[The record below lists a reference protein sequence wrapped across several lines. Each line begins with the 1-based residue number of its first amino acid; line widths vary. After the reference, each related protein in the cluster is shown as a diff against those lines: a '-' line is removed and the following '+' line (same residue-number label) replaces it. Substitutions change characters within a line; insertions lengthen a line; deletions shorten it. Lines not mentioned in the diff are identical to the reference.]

1 MPRQSQHIGPD
12 LQHQICR
19 VANHAIMAIAC
30 GLGRRFGLDFVQF
43 VKSPKTNS
51 VLQDIGVMSRGF
63 WNARPTHGLG
73 EFVRKGGFAGI
84 FNPGD
89 DDPSEGF

>member
-1 MPRQSQHIGPD
+1 M
-12 LQHQICR
+12 
-19 VANHAIMAIAC
+19 
-30 GLGRRFGLDFVQF
+30 QF
-43 VKSPKTNS
+43 VKGPKIHS
-51 VLQDIGVMSRGF
+51 VLQDIGVVTRGF